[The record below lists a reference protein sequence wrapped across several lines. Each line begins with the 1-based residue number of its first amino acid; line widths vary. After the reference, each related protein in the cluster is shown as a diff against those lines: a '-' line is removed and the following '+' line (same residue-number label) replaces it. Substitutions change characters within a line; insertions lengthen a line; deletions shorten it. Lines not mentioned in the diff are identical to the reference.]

1 MRSRKPKNTHERSRA
16 RTYGH
21 KHRLAPMHK
30 DTARMHGHDQAIQ
43 CTPSR
48 PASRHPEGPPCRP
61 SAQRFDQRMAVAVT
75 GPDCYGGRCRGGSR
89 YAPGMSA
96 RRRRCT
102 LWRSPCSPQPSAC
115 ATGTPPN
122 GRICASCRF
131 LRMRDCLCA
140 RTCVFVCACVYA
152 YACLCASVR
161 ASVRASF
168 LPARRC
174 SEIEDRRQRCS
185 VHTAI
190 MSICGLC
197 VHAFARACVLCCV
210 CVCARACVIWCAT
223 SKIRASSMV

>member
-1 MRSRKPKNTHERSRA
+1 
-16 RTYGH
+16 
-21 KHRLAPMHK
+21 MHK

-115 ATGTPPN
+115 VTGTPPN

-131 LRMRDCLCA
+131 LRMRDCLRA

-152 YACLCASVR
+152 YACLCVR
-161 ASVRASF
+161 ACMRMGVCVRRCVRRCVRASF
-168 LPARRC
+168 QLGDAR
-174 SEIEDRRQRCS
+174 DRRQAAVLRCAHS
-185 VHTAI
+185 YHVHLGI
-190 MSICGLC
+190 VRSC
-197 VHAFARACVLCCV
+197 VHARACVLC
-210 CVCARACVIWCAT
+210 ARV
-223 SKIRASSMV
+223 RA